1 MNQINFYFRTSEII
15 RQICKMRI
23 KLARNRSKKHSLH
36 LLTSNPG
43 YNYHNRKS
51 QGGSELIM
59 YQANLIQ
66 ELNNILPPRKKWV
79 SLGEKSRRKNSSNNE
94 FLTSNDKNF
103 YSLLKTIKLYERNK
117 SQDSWFLNLKSLI
130 TEIQNTV
137 SENNYR
143 LSKPILFPEL
153 KGSLLLNKDNECRPI
168 CLFSFK
174 DRIILSLTN
183 KFLTQLFDDKFQDSS
198 YAFRVKKREKSIISH
213 HHCIEDILEYKK
225 NNNGKKLFVVECD
238 MMKFFDTIS
247 HEIVKSKFNDL
258 IILSQKQFPEINLNF
273 AKTIFND
280 YLDIYCFNYD
290 CPKKTDNHYWNSYRI
305 PNGFFG
311 WIGNND
317 LSKHYDDFTKHRIGI
332 PQGGAL
338 SGLIANIVLND
349 TDIQMKNYDIFYSR
363 FCDDMIIIGNSVKE
377 CCKSKDQYMATLN
390 ELKLFPHPFK
400 DDLQLIN
407 FDSDDNIYYN
417 EFWKGKS
424 KGPFQWGEVE
434 NLNFPWIGFV
444 GYEINYNGEIRIR
457 KKSFKKELKKQ
468 KVIVTEIKNAVA
480 VGMRKPKG
488 TVTESAINR
497 LIGMSVGR
505 VGIENFEE
513 VSTDLCWKNGFRLL
527 TINKHSLRQIKQFDR
542 NRSKEYYKLLKDVK
556 KVEDLNIDIPERETI
571 KYNKPF
577 SYYYQI
583 LERSKNKPN

>member
-15 RQICKMRI
+15 RQICKMRV

-36 LLTSNPG
+36 LLTSNPD

-51 QGGSELIM
+51 QGGSEIIM

-66 ELNNILPPRKKWV
+66 ELNNVLPPRKKWV
-79 SLGEKSRRKNSSNNE
+79 SLGEKSRRKNGSNNE

-103 YSLLKTIKLYERNK
+103 YSLLKTIKLYERNN

-137 SENNYR
+137 SENNYK

-153 KGSLLLNKDNECRPI
+153 KGSLLVNEENECRPI

-225 NNNGKKLFVVECD
+225 NNSGKKLFVVECD
-238 MMKFFDTIS
+238 MKKFFDTIS
-247 HEIVKSKFNDL
+247 HEIAKSKFNDL
-258 IILSQKQFPEINLNF
+258 IILSQNQFPEINLNF

-280 YLDIYCFNYD
+280 YLDIYCFNND
-290 CPKKTDNHYWNSYRI
+290 CPKKTDNHYWSSYRI

-311 WIGNND
+311 WIENND

-349 TDIQMKNYDIFYSR
+349 TDIQMKNYDVFYSR

-377 CCKSKDQYMATLN
+377 CCKSKDKYMATLN

-505 VGIENFEE
+505 VGIDNFEE

-556 KVEDLNIDIPERETI
+556 KVEYLDIDIPERETI